1 MSEVCPILLITHRS
15 ALVAQFHRIGGMT
28 VEQLLARINE
38 RHGAGFRLH
47 GRYAFGENQ
56 GA

>member
-1 MSEVCPILLITHRS
+1 
-15 ALVAQFHRIGGMT
+15 MT